1 MRVFKLSV
9 DFGEFLVGEAV
20 QDPVSVEI
28 YFDGFEGCDFGFGEC
43 QVFGS
48 PKFLVHRWRMLRA
61 LGLGQKKTPASLF
74 RRGIETAIYRS
85 WRYLCGGRCI

>member
-48 PKFLVHRWRMLRA
+48 PLGMSCA